1 MSFFPVI
8 ELFDRLAIAEIKWLK
23 TKANVKELVWYEDQ
37 VEKYDLTKIADLYDQ
52 LKQIHREIWDLE
64 AELKSG
70 HEQDLPLEEIG
81 RRAIAIRNKNNE
93 RIKVKNAMADILGDP
108 VKEIKKD
115 HLSE

>member
-23 TKANVKELVWYEDQ
+23 TKANEKELVWYEGQ
-37 VEKYDLTKIADLYDQ
+37 AEKYDLTKIADLYNQ
-52 LKQIHREIWDLE
+52 LKQIHMDIWELE

-70 HEQDLPLEEIG
+70 HEDQLPLEEIG

-93 RIKVKNAMADILGDP
+93 RIKIKNAIADRLGDS